1 MAGSDVLPISARVI
15 IPLHEIMSAGTS
27 CGGRGSILT
36 HSAAAC
42 KREAAI
48 RKLSRAAKLALGT
61 QTAKPA

>member
-36 HSAAAC
+36 HSAAC